1 MIELEL
7 LGTSGDGGSLVFTD
21 ADGQRYSVLITDELR
36 GATRRDRPRM
46 EVAAAR
52 PSLAPREIQALLR
65 SGATAQEIASRHGM
79 QVATVAR
86 FEAPV
91 QAEKEYALSR
101 ALSVRIGDEAG
112 GPAMGDLVVD
122 RLAARGVDPDSLRW
136 SAQREAH
143 EPWQIILTFVQGAA
157 EHGAHWR
164 LLPSGE
170 VEAVD
175 QEAQWLTA
183 TVAPAPA
190 ATSIFASMTRASAV
204 DANEEE
210 IRKREALVDQLNAA
224 RGKRQHIEI
233 DFDDDEVDEE
243 AEYLAAISEEEYR
256 EPREPPAITGPISA
270 QIYSLA
276 QARTRSAPPAPP
288 TPVLEGT
295 GIPSAVPQASGEIP
309 VIGHR
314 EARTKGSD
322 GGEGAEPGKTTPD
335 AGEVP
340 SASGQGVVPS
350 GSGSSTSSKEGIGR
364 PQAPLRPQG
373 RGAGGPVG
381 ARWRAAPAGRGG
393 EAGRGRDQEDALG
406 RGRPRVS
413 GPRVG
418 APHGHWR
425 EADAQGPAAHAQLGR
440 DPLRDPHLS
449 PPGRP

>member
-1 MIELEL
+1 MVELQL
-7 LGTSGDGGSLVFTD
+7 LGTSGDGGPLVFTD

-175 QEAQWLTA
+175 QEAQWLTE

-190 ATSIFASMTRASAV
+190 ATSIFASMTRASGV
-204 DANEEE
+204 EANEEE
-210 IRKREALVDQLNAA
+210 SRKREALVDQLNAA
-224 RGKRQHIEI
+224 RAKRQHIEI
-233 DFDDDEVDEE
+233 DFGDDEVDEE

-314 EARTKGSD
+314 EARTKGSV

-350 GSGSSTSSKEGIGR
+350 GSGSSRASVARR
-364 PQAPLRPQG
+364 PPSAP
-373 RGAGGPVG
+373 
-381 ARWRAAPAGRGG
+381 RGG
-393 EAGRGRDQEDALG
+393 EPGAPSARAGAPPLPDAEAKPDEDATKKTRSVAGGRESAPPESARPTATGAKRTRRGR
-406 RGRPRVS
+406 RPMPSWDEILFGTRT
-413 GPRVG
+413 
-418 APHGHWR
+418 
-425 EADAQGPAAHAQLGR
+425 
-440 DPLRDPHLS
+440 
-449 PPGRP
+449 

>member
-79 QVATVAR
+79 EVATVAR

-101 ALSVRIGDEAG
+101 ALGVRIGDEAG

-175 QEAQWLTA
+175 QEAQWLTE

-190 ATSIFASMTRASAV
+190 ATSIFASMTRACAV

-224 RGKRQHIEI
+224 RGKRQQIEI
-233 DFDDDEVDEE
+233 DFDDEVDEE
-243 AEYLAAISEEEYR
+243 AEYLAAISEEEHR

-276 QARTRSAPPAPP
+276 HARTRSAPPAPP
-288 TPVLEGT
+288 VPVLEGT

-314 EARTKGSD
+314 EAPAADSND
-322 GGEGAEPGKTTPD
+322 GEGAEPGKITPG

-340 SASGQGVVPS
+340 SASGQGVPPS
-350 GSGSSTSSKEGIGR
+350 GSGSSRASVAR
-364 PQAPLRPQG
+364 RAPS
-373 RGAGGPVG
+373 
-381 ARWRAAPAGRGG
+381 APRGG
-393 EAGRGRDQEDALG
+393 EPGASPARAGAPPLPDAEAKPDEDATKKTRSIAGGRESAAPESARPTAAGTKRTRRGR
-406 RGRPRVS
+406 RPMPS
-413 GPRVG
+413 WDEILFGT
-418 APHGHWR
+418 
-425 EADAQGPAAHAQLGR
+425 
-440 DPLRDPHLS
+440 
-449 PPGRP
+449 RP

>member
-79 QVATVAR
+79 EVATVAR

-101 ALSVRIGDEAG
+101 ALGVRIGDEAG

-175 QEAQWLTA
+175 QEAQWLTE

-190 ATSIFASMTRASAV
+190 ATSIFASMTRACAV

-224 RGKRQHIEI
+224 RGKRQQIEI
-233 DFDDDEVDEE
+233 DFDDEVDEE
-243 AEYLAAISEEEYR
+243 AEYLAAISEEEHR

-276 QARTRSAPPAPP
+276 HARTRSAPPAPP
-288 TPVLEGT
+288 VPVLEGT

-314 EARTKGSD
+314 EAPAEDSND
-322 GGEGAEPGKTTPD
+322 GEGAEPGKITPG

-340 SASGQGVVPS
+340 SASGQGVPPS
-350 GSGSSTSSKEGIGR
+350 GSGSSRASVAR
-364 PQAPLRPQG
+364 RAPS
-373 RGAGGPVG
+373 
-381 ARWRAAPAGRGG
+381 APRGG
-393 EAGRGRDQEDALG
+393 EPGASPARAGAPPLPDAEAKPDEDATKKTRSVAGGRESAAPESARPTAAGTKRTRRGR
-406 RGRPRVS
+406 RPMPS
-413 GPRVG
+413 WDEILFGT
-418 APHGHWR
+418 
-425 EADAQGPAAHAQLGR
+425 
-440 DPLRDPHLS
+440 
-449 PPGRP
+449 RP

>member
-79 QVATVAR
+79 EVATVAR

-101 ALSVRIGDEAG
+101 ALGVRIGDEAG

-175 QEAQWLTA
+175 QEAQWLTE

-190 ATSIFASMTRASAV
+190 ATSIFASMTRACAV

-224 RGKRQHIEI
+224 RGKRQQIEI
-233 DFDDDEVDEE
+233 DFDDEVDEE
-243 AEYLAAISEEEYR
+243 AEYLAAISEEEHR

-276 QARTRSAPPAPP
+276 HARTRSAPPAPP
-288 TPVLEGT
+288 VPVLEGT

-314 EARTKGSD
+314 EAPAEDSND
-322 GGEGAEPGKTTPD
+322 GEGAEPGKITPG

-340 SASGQGVVPS
+340 SASGQGVPPS
-350 GSGSSTSSKEGIGR
+350 GSGSSRASVAR
-364 PQAPLRPQG
+364 RAPSAP
-373 RGAGGPVG
+373 RGGKPGASPARAGAPPLPDAEAKPDEDATKKTRSVAGG
-381 ARWRAAPAGRGG
+381 RESAAPESARPTAAGTKRTR
-393 EAGRGRDQEDALG
+393 RGR
-406 RGRPRVS
+406 RPMPS
-413 GPRVG
+413 WDEILFGT
-418 APHGHWR
+418 
-425 EADAQGPAAHAQLGR
+425 
-440 DPLRDPHLS
+440 
-449 PPGRP
+449 RP

>member
-79 QVATVAR
+79 EVATVAR

-101 ALSVRIGDEAG
+101 ALGVRIGDEAG

-170 VEAVD
+170 VEP
-175 QEAQWLTA
+175 W
-183 TVAPAPA
+183 
-190 ATSIFASMTRASAV
+190 TR
-204 DANEEE
+204 
-210 IRKREALVDQLNAA
+210 RR
-224 RGKRQHIEI
+224 
-233 DFDDDEVDEE
+233 
-243 AEYLAAISEEEYR
+243 
-256 EPREPPAITGPISA
+256 
-270 QIYSLA
+270 
-276 QARTRSAPPAPP
+276 
-288 TPVLEGT
+288 
-295 GIPSAVPQASGEIP
+295 
-309 VIGHR
+309 
-314 EARTKGSD
+314 
-322 GGEGAEPGKTTPD
+322 
-335 AGEVP
+335 
-340 SASGQGVVPS
+340 S
-350 GSGSSTSSKEGIGR
+350 GSRRPSRPLLRRRRSS
-364 PQAPLRPQG
+364 
-373 RGAGGPVG
+373 
-381 ARWRAAPAGRGG
+381 
-393 EAGRGRDQEDALG
+393 
-406 RGRPRVS
+406 PR
-413 GPRVG
+413 
-418 APHGHWR
+418 
-425 EADAQGPAAHAQLGR
+425 
-440 DPLRDPHLS
+440 
-449 PPGRP
+449 

>member
-79 QVATVAR
+79 DVATVAR

-101 ALSVRIGDEAG
+101 ALGVRIGDEAG

-143 EPWQIILTFVQGAA
+143 EPWQILLTFVQGAA

-175 QEAQWLTA
+175 QEAQWLTE

-190 ATSIFASMTRASAV
+190 ATSIFASMTRAAAV

-224 RGKRQHIEI
+224 RGKRQQIEI
-233 DFDDDEVDEE
+233 DFDDDGADEE

-276 QARTRSAPPAPP
+276 HARTRSAPPAPP
-288 TPVLEGT
+288 VPVLEGT

-314 EARTKGSD
+314 AAPAEDSG
-322 GGEGAEPGKTTPD
+322 GGEGAEPGKTTPG

-350 GSGSSTSSKEGIGR
+350 GNGSSR
-364 PQAPLRPQG
+364 
-373 RGAGGPVG
+373 
-381 ARWRAAPAGRGG
+381 APAARRAPSVPRGG
-393 EAGRGRDQEDALG
+393 EPGASPARAGAPPLPDAEAKPDEDATTKTRSVAGGRESASPESARPTATGAKRTRRGR
-406 RGRPRVS
+406 RPMPS
-413 GPRVG
+413 WDEILFGT
-418 APHGHWR
+418 
-425 EADAQGPAAHAQLGR
+425 
-440 DPLRDPHLS
+440 
-449 PPGRP
+449 RP